1 MTDITNTTT
10 NNTTENNAKLRKAFT
25 AYDKAVAA
33 LEAAQEKLT
42 QSLEG
47 LYTTAHEEE
56 ALTFYHEGVC
66 RQIRK
71 TETRGVYITTFK
83 ESPAVARKAA
93 TARKAQAA
101 ESETMEKL
109 IGMLPEGQREEAR
122 KAFHANREVGEVEA
136 VKPKRSRKAEVEA
149 GSDDVAVAV

>member
-1 MTDITNTTT
+1 MTEITNTT

-25 AYDKAVAA
+25 AYDKAVQA

-47 LYTTAHEEE
+47 LYQAAHEEE

-83 ESPAVARKAA
+83 ENPAEARKQA

-109 IGMLPEGQREEAR
+109 INLLPADQQEKARE
-122 KAFHANREVGEVEA
+122 AFHANRQVGEPVEA
-136 VKPKRSRKAEVEA
+136 VKPKRSRKNAEAE
-149 GSDDVAVAV
+149 SDAVSVAV